1 MKGSRV
7 LNAVFRTGSLCCA
20 AVAAAMFGMTALAPA
35 VAQQAQ
41 TAGIVTFDL
50 FPGDSV
56 ELDPNEARK
65 LLDAARQAQVPGDC
79 PLGRITIFVPEGEP
93 MFQDAMGKARRD
105 AVLQFLN
112 VNGIDPSRFFADVR
126 MFGGDG
132 PGNDAQLEYTP
143 PDKEPPKLNVTSTP
157 EKGKKVRAGERITVK
172 AIARDDANPWQTG
185 IKSIDL
191 TAEGAGPFGFQ
202 EYALACDRP
211 SPPRTLQGVYTVP
224 ANPPPLVR
232 LRATAKDFAGNE
244 IDLWANFPTGDWYGW
259 IDWRIPIPGG
269 RLWGRLD
276 LTFDYDGQ
284 GNLKGQMAGDS
295 HVETQPRGAFCG
307 MTTQTPAKNSANL
320 VGQYTPGTNA
330 MSLRVADPQIEQ
342 GQFSMCAAGP
352 DGGPLPMSGQV
363 FEGSGPLGQPGLAQL
378 LNSLTVKAD
387 GSVEASGEWPV
398 SPVSPMPMTLHM
410 KLTLHRAQN

>member
-1 MKGSRV
+1 MYSILKIR
-7 LNAVFRTGSLCCA
+7 SLTCA
-20 AVAAAMFGMTALAPA
+20 AIAAAMLGIATPPAL
-35 VAQQAQ
+35 AQQAQ
-41 TAGIVTFDL
+41 TADIVTFDL
-50 FPGDSV
+50 FTGDTFDLIPGEASKF
-56 ELDPNEARK
+56 LHAARK
-65 LLDAARQAQVPGDC
+65 AQAPDGC
-79 PLGRITIFVPEGEP
+79 TLGRITMFVPEGE
-93 MFQDAMGKARRD
+93 DLIWLATGGARRD
-105 AVLQFLN
+105 AVLQLLN
-112 VNGIDPSRFFADVR
+112 VNGIDPSRFFADVLP
-126 MFGGDG
+126 FGRDDT
-132 PGNDAQLEYTP
+132 GNDAQLEYSP
-143 PDKEPPKLNVTSTP
+143 SDNDPPKLTVTSMP
-157 EKGKKVRAGERITVK
+157 EKGKKVRANQRITVK
-172 AIARDDANPWQTG
+172 AIASDDTNRWQTG

-191 TAEGAGPFGFQ
+191 TSEGGGPFGFQ
-202 EYALACDRP
+202 DYSQPPTTCQ
-211 SPPRTLQGVYTVP
+211 SPPAPRTLQGVYTVP

-232 LRATAKDFAGNE
+232 LRAAAKDFAGNE
-244 IDLWANFPTGDWYGW
+244 IDLLANFPTGDWYGR
-259 IDWRIPIPGG
+259 IDWRIPFPSG

-284 GNLKGQMAGDS
+284 GNLKGRMAGDS
-295 HVETQPRGAFCG
+295 HVETQPRGEFCG

-352 DGGPLPMSGQV
+352 DGGPLPMSGQA

-398 SPVSPMPMTLHM
+398 SPASPTPMTLHM